1 MTLHF
6 LNDVAY
12 DAELKQ
18 KIDNYVKIAS
28 LKSEPMFNRI
38 LINRIPGLRLLISSL
53 PGSAS
58 RTHVKLLSL
67 AIPQEF
73 SKTCLV
79 NLISKDT
86 HQVISIYLHM
96 PHRLSLIYLP
106 HHQVSLVWGVFLPLC
121 LSKFLWLKVF
131 LLEDYQ
137 QTTALQDEVRQ
148 PEKVYCVKY
157 QAVLLIHCGYGQTL
171 FFFCSQMI
179 CGYSGLK
186 FTKCLSKSKQGRP

>member
-1 MTLHF
+1 ML
-6 LNDVAY
+6 
-12 DAELKQ
+12 
-18 KIDNYVKIAS
+18 
-28 LKSEPMFNRI
+28 NRI

-86 HQVISIYLHM
+86 HLVISIFTHAA
-96 PHRLSLIYLP
+96 IYLP

-148 PEKVYCVKY
+148 PEKFYCVKY
-157 QAVLLIHCGYGQTL
+157 QAVLLIHCGYKH
-171 FFFCSQMI
+171 FSFSV
-179 CGYSGLK
+179 LK
-186 FTKCLSKSKQGRP
+186 